1 MSVARLD
8 TDEGP
13 AEVTPSTLPPT
24 RNRPRWL
31 KPVLLGVL
39 FVSTVLF
46 MRRPTADTIFN
57 SMPANTGDP
66 ALVAWIMSW
75 DIHALLT
82 HPRQLFHAPMFWPRS
97 YTLAHSDLM
106 LTAAPL
112 FALLHA
118 VTGSFVAALNLTV
131 LLLMVLTQVTTYLLA
146 KRLTGRDDAA
156 ILAAF
161 AFTFSGFALSHW
173 GHPQLQLLGL
183 LPLGFLV
190 LFQMLERPSTRTG
203 LTFGVVTAAVA
214 LGALYYGAIFAT
226 CALAVVVGHL
236 WSQRYRVKAG
246 TYRALAIA
254 VLVAGVL
261 VAPFAYGYQQL
272 HAQGGYERPSVPEW
286 GLKAADVLTPA
297 PRSYLYDWMARIG
310 PERDGEHMHF
320 PAFVVLALG
329 GVGLV
334 GAFRRRHGHTWRD
347 DVDGEVEAPE
357 VRRHRELR
365 LLVLA
370 GGVSLV
376 LAIGP
381 EVYGLTMPFGLLH
394 EHVPGFGGIR
404 VAARF
409 AVIAWLTLAMLAA
422 TGYVMVTRNIRGRTR
437 TGLGVLVGAL
447 ILMELAA
454 PAPRADISTTDAT
467 LAVYRALDD
476 RGREPVVE
484 LPMVQPLDPGEG
496 FVWATVESPRMLF
509 STIDWHPRVNG
520 YSGYVPPGYAE
531 DIDVLNTFPSP
542 IAVERMRQL
551 GVRYAVLH
559 LGTAGYTPQQIA
571 DIVAALP
578 PGSTA
583 RPYGDAWLVDIEAPP
598 ETPSP

>member
-1 MSVARLD
+1 M
-8 TDEGP
+8 
-13 AEVTPSTLPPT
+13 
-24 RNRPRWL
+24 
-31 KPVLLGVL
+31 
-39 FVSTVLF
+39 
-46 MRRPTADTIFN
+46 
-57 SMPANTGDP
+57 
-66 ALVAWIMSW
+66 
-75 DIHALLT
+75 
-82 HPRQLFHAPMFWPRS
+82 
-97 YTLAHSDLM
+97 
-106 LTAAPL
+106 
-112 FALLHA
+112 
-118 VTGSFVAALNLTV
+118 
-131 LLLMVLTQVTTYLLA
+131 
-146 KRLTGRDDAA
+146 
-156 ILAAF
+156 
-161 AFTFSGFALSHW
+161 
-173 GHPQLQLLGL
+173 
-183 LPLGFLV
+183 
-190 LFQMLERPSTRTG
+190 
-203 LTFGVVTAAVA
+203 
-214 LGALYYGAIFAT
+214 
-226 CALAVVVGHL
+226 
-236 WSQRYRVKAG
+236 
-246 TYRALAIA
+246 
-254 VLVAGVL
+254 
-261 VAPFAYGYQQL
+261 
-272 HAQGGYERPSVPEW
+272 PEW

-476 RGREPVVE
+476 RGSEPVVE